1 MQFTRR
7 HFLALS
13 AAAAGGA
20 VMLRR
25 PWERS
30 TLIVPSPTV
39 SVPSATT
46 PIAAQDGLLEHSL
59 TAQRSRLTLLEGT
72 GNTTVNT
79 TINTLAYNGI
89 ATGDRLELRPGDTL
103 RLTLNN
109 QLDEPTNL
117 HFHGL
122 HIPPTGT
129 GDDVFRHVA
138 PGETYTYE
146 FQLAPDHPATLA
158 YYHPHHHGLVAR
170 QIFGGLGGAI
180 IVRGELDEIPAIK
193 AATETIA
200 ILKDFDRDFTRS
212 PKGQEHLK
220 GRHGEF
226 VTLNGQQNPTW
237 TIPQNG
243 LLRLRLLNASTA
255 RYYQLAIEDH
265 PLYLIGT
272 DGGAIEQP
280 VELEAIDL
288 APGER
293 ADILV
298 KGNQPAKSYRVL
310 DFGSGLT
317 SGMGP
322 GMGGMHGSNRTGQ
335 GDREPLT
342 IATLTYGEPIATSI
356 PNALPA
362 QLTTIAALPEPKTI
376 HRITLG
382 HGMTGNSMVFL
393 LNGQQFDHDRVDIQT
408 QVGQVEDWEITNHG
422 MTSHPFHIHVN
433 PFQVID
439 RNGTP
444 KPFRAWKDTVNIN
457 PGEVVRLRTRYNDF
471 AGKTVFHCHIL
482 DHEDSGMMGILA
494 IDTGAS
500 SA

>member
-1 MQFTRR
+1 MQVSRR
-7 HFLALS
+7 QFLALS
-13 AAAAGGA
+13 AATAGG
-20 VMLRR
+20 VVLLRR
-25 PWERS
+25 PWQRS
-30 TLIVPSPTV
+30 TTINSTDVVTASPTNT
-39 SVPSATT
+39 TT
-46 PIAAQDGLLEHSL
+46 PIAAQDGLLEHTL
-59 TAQRSRLTLLEGT
+59 HAQRSRLTLQAETDSL
-72 GNTTVNT
+72 
-79 TINTLAYNGI
+79 TINSLTYDGFTAGNC
-89 ATGDRLELRPGDTL
+89 LELRPGDTL

-138 PGETYTYE
+138 PGESYTYD

-158 YYHPHHHGLVAR
+158 YYHPHRHGLVAK

-180 IVRGELDEIPAIK
+180 VVRGDIDALPAIQ

-200 ILKDFDRDFTRS
+200 ILKDFDRDFTR
-212 PKGQEHLK
+212 PPQGQEHLK

-226 VTLNGQQNPTW
+226 VTINGRQNPSW
-237 TIPQNG
+237 TISQNG

-255 RYYQLAIEDH
+255 RYYKLAIDQH

-280 VELEAIDL
+280 VELENIEL

-298 KGNQPAKSYRVL
+298 KGDQPAGSYRVW
-310 DFGSGLT
+310 DFGAGLT
-317 SGMGP
+317 SGMGR
-322 GMGGMHGSNRTGQ
+322 GLGGMQGSNIPGQ
-335 GDREPLT
+335 RDREPMT
-342 IATLTYGEPIATSI
+342 IATLHYGEPVEPI
-356 PNALPA
+356 ALPDR
-362 QLTTIAALPEPKTI
+362 LTTIAALSEPATT
-376 HRITLG
+376 HRLTLG
-382 HGMTGNSMVFL
+382 HGMTGDSMVFL

-408 QVGQVEDWEITNHG
+408 QVGQVEDWEIVNHG

-433 PFQVID
+433 GFQVID

-444 KPFRAWKDTVNIN
+444 EPFRAWKDTVNIN
-457 PGEVVRLRTRYNDF
+457 PGEVVRLRTRYADF

-494 IDTGAS
+494 IGMTEMKA
-500 SA
+500 

>member
-1 MQFTRR
+1 MKFTRR
-7 HFLALS
+7 HFLTFS
-13 AAAAGGA
+13 AAAAGGI
-20 VMLRR
+20 VLLRR
-25 PWERS
+25 PWQRS
-30 TLIVPSPTV
+30 TAIAPAD
-39 SVPSATT
+39 SVPASPAIAVATIT
-46 PIAAQDGLLEHSL
+46 AQNGLLEHTLS
-59 TAQRSRLTLLEGT
+59 AQRSRLTLQDGA
-72 GNTTVNT
+72 GST
-79 TINTLAYNGI
+79 TINTLAYNGF

-129 GDDVFRHVA
+129 GDNVFRHVA
-138 PGETYTYE
+138 PGETYTYD
-146 FQLAPDHPATLA
+146 FQIAPDHPATLA
-158 YYHPHHHGLVAR
+158 YYHPHHHGLVAK

-180 IVRGELDEIPAIK
+180 VVRGELDEIPAIK

-212 PKGQEHLK
+212 PSGQEHLK

-226 VTLNGQQNPTW
+226 ITINGLQNPSW

-243 LLRLRLLNASTA
+243 LLRLRLLNASSS
-255 RYYQLAIEDH
+255 RYYNLAIEGH

-280 VELEAIDL
+280 VQLEEIQL

-298 KGNQPAKSYRVL
+298 KGDQAAGSYRVL
-310 DFGSGLT
+310 DFGAGIA
-317 SGMGP
+317 SGMGR
-322 GMGGMHGSNRTGQ
+322 GMGGMHGSNMMGER
-335 GDREPLT
+335 GDREPMT
-342 IATLTYGEPIATSI
+342 IATLTYGDPVEPIA
-356 PNALPA
+356 LPE
-362 QLTTIAALPEPKTI
+362 QLTTIAALPDPATT

-382 HGMTGNSMVFL
+382 HGMARNGMVFL
-393 LNGQQFDHDRVDIQT
+393 LNGQLFDPDRVDIQT
-408 QVGQVEDWEITNHG
+408 QVDQVEDWEIVNRG

-433 PFQVID
+433 AFQVVD

-444 KPFRAWKDTVNIN
+444 EPFRAWKDTINVN
-457 PGEVVRLRTRYNDF
+457 PGEVVRLRTRYADF

-494 IDTGAS
+494 IGT
-500 SA
+500 